1 MLSSFG
7 YNLYFSKTMS
17 IKRIFLFFIF
27 GIVSLILF
35 WCWNKDNIEVSF
47 DNFKISLDNNFK
59 EFNTNNFE
67 NIWKIEKII
76 KSLKRKNDNWY
87 IENII
92 ISKSNNANKIT
103 TENYASANI
112 DKIKKELIWHKS
124 IKSNSFEFTCKWEK
138 INVIRNY
145 FGITDNI
152 FDNNSK
158 INYYIQQYY
167 FQKNNYLY
175 IISYTSDN
183 KENIEIIDWYV
194 NKIKCE

>member
-47 DNFKISLDNNFK
+47 DSFKISLDNNFK

-183 KENIEIIDWYV
+183 KENIEIIDWFV